1 MALHALKIVKEEIA
15 KAQITVGDDV
25 KGTVLDVLTRAE
37 NRRLD
42 ELQMKI
48 IHRIETEC
56 IDQPEPVG
64 VSLLDY
70 PHDDDIPF

>member
-15 KAQITVGDDV
+15 KAYQSVSDWR
-25 KGTVLDVLTRAE
+25 GTALDVLARAE
-37 NRRLD
+37 NHRLD

-48 IHRIETEC
+48 IHRIEKEC

-64 VSLLDY
+64 VSLLEY